1 MGLVFIVAG
10 VGMMTRLGHA
20 TVSTDWTMLL
30 PGLILA
36 GIGNGMVN
44 PPISTLAMGTVQSR
58 HMGMASGISNVSRQT
73 GIAFG
78 IAALAAFL
86 ANRYNRLVTQGV
98 TVLKSPFF
106 PDSAKHAVI
115 HGIKSAGPIAGSL
128 GLKEAG
134 PRYTHLPFFPSL
146 AAIARHAFLLGT
158 RDTVWFAA
166 GLLAIGLIATLTL
179 VRPRDMVHHN
189 APPKIEPSDRQKV
202 LLLALAAVW
211 LAKDGARFGATP
223 EQEQHLRKA
232 LDLLG
237 QALHRASNPDGAKSD
252 AIPAGRFDQ

>member
-1 MGLVFIVAG
+1 
-10 VGMMTRLGHA
+10 MTRLGHA

-115 HGIKSAGPIAGSL
+115 HEIALEYWRELPHHPGVADGAGLFPQHVEIMVEHQVETAGPSERMASETLGAGPDLQVVPIGIDPHALTDPTNRNGIIGSPMRDPGPIGHPSRGRGRRPKGLRREREQRRSL
-128 GLKEAG
+128 GVPQRSHRL
-134 PRYTHLPFFPSL
+134 TFP
-146 AAIARHAFLLGT
+146 AR
-158 RDTVWFAA
+158 
-166 GLLAIGLIATLTL
+166 
-179 VRPRDMVHHN
+179 
-189 APPKIEPSDRQKV
+189 
-202 LLLALAAVW
+202 
-211 LAKDGARFGATP
+211 
-223 EQEQHLRKA
+223 
-232 LDLLG
+232 
-237 QALHRASNPDGAKSD
+237 
-252 AIPAGRFDQ
+252 